1 MQKLECS
8 CGWGAGEERN
18 RFWLNDR
25 CFLDFFSSFCIF
37 ALLNQVTHVPA
48 SDFSHSCTLR
58 SDLDFLAS
66 ISISANILPHPL
78 HSGSLWRSLASL
90 SVPVCNEEDDAG
102 FTGKRFNSKM
112 VVYSGSKTAYLPKMM
127 TLYEQCIRVLQN
139 NIDCEWICSISLSLW
154 ASLQGATRAWWCHG
168 VWPWILKLMINFI

>member
-1 MQKLECS
+1 MPLWLRS
-8 CGWGAGEERN
+8 RWREEL
-18 RFWLNDR
+18 FLR

-37 ALLNQVTHVPA
+37 ALPNQVAHVPA

-78 HSGSLWRSLASL
+78 HSGSLWLSLASL

-139 NIDCEWICSISLSLW
+139 NIDCEWIRSIFLSLW
-154 ASLQGATRAWWCHG
+154 ASLQGAAKGLMRPQSLNMNIKADERSL
-168 VWPWILKLMINFI
+168 ILSVA